1 MPDLG
6 CLLRLV
12 WPGGRTTMP
21 ELDQPLMVVVLE
33 MVARAALLA
42 VAANTMLEKKGR
54 ATNMNL
60 L

>member
-12 WPGGRTTMP
+12 WPGGRTTIP

-33 MVARAALLA
+33 MIARAALSAMEA
-42 VAANTMLEKKGR
+42 VNKLKEKGR
-54 ATNMNL
+54 AANMNL